1 MNIEELE
8 APAPA
13 MDRQCSKCLAVKPFT
28 IVHWPNN
35 RGKPTGM
42 VCRLCLREAQRSY
55 DRTTRKS
62 ARIAVRAAANAVPSA
77 VLAAPASAV
86 VPAKNE
92 AAASVAKLPV
102 RKLDVTRALDAGA
115 TVVNESAKGVLET
128 VLGYAM
134 DATSVHHEWA
144 LKLLAERAI
153 PRKLY
158 EDLGLQA
165 VGVKPGQG
173 GQRPVVTIIV
183 QPAASPG
190 GADPSIKTIEGEAE
204 RVVDGKAD

>member
-55 DRTTRKS
+55 DRPTRKS

-128 VLGYAM
+128 GPRVHDGRNKRASRVGTEAARRTC
-134 DATSVHHEWA
+134 DTEEAIRRPRVASGRSKAGAGRPTSCGHYHRSA
-144 LKLLAERAI
+144 C
-153 PRKLY
+153 
-158 EDLGLQA
+158 GLTRR
-165 VGVKPGQG
+165 G
-173 GQRPVVTIIV
+173 
-183 QPAASPG
+183 
-190 GADPSIKTIEGEAE
+190 
-204 RVVDGKAD
+204 